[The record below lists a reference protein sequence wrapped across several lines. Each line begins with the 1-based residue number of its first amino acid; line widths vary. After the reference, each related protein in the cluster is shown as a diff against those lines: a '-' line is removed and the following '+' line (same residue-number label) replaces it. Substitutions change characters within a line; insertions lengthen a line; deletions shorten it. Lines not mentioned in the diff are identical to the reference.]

1 MHKDVIPS
9 FIGTALKAVTFEDC
23 KFMADQIESR
33 TNIEGSPP
41 REVTRRAIDLVGNI
55 LRRAKRERLIEVNP
69 TKGLKELYP
78 KAKTK
83 HMKHVELNE
92 LPKLLQD
99 IESYHGHDQSRLG
112 MTFLVY
118 SFYRTIELRMMKNET
133 KNSAYS
139 GRYF

>member
-9 FIGTALKAVTFEDC
+9 FIGIALKAVKFEDC
-23 KFMADQIESR
+23 KSMADSIEARSEKG
-33 TNIEGSPP
+33 TPP
-41 REVTRRAIDLVGNI
+41 REVTRCAIDLVGNI

-69 TKGLKELYP
+69 TEGLKELYP

-83 HMKHVELNE
+83 HMKHIELNE

-118 SFYRTIELRMMKNET
+118 SFCRTIKLRMMKNET

>member
-1 MHKDVIPS
+1 
-9 FIGTALKAVTFEDC
+9 
-23 KFMADQIESR
+23 MADQIESR

-41 REVTRRAIDLVGNI
+41 WEVTRRTIDLVGNI
-55 LRRAKRERLIEVNP
+55 LRRAKRERIIEVNP
-69 TKGLKELYP
+69 TEGLKELYP

-83 HMKHVELNE
+83 HMKHIELNE

-99 IESYHGHDQSRLG
+99 IESYHGYDQSRLG
-112 MTFLVY
+112 MKFLVY
-118 SFYRTIELRMMKNET
+118 SFCRTIKLRMMKNET